1 MNFQRADVPKPLQ
14 TVPWSDKI
22 KDKFKWFHDNAEH
35 YIARSRFGGK
45 GSTTTYQ
52 QKLETLYGVYNNRY
66 PSKWFTHITNPL
78 SAKNPLHKNFPA
90 LMRPV
95 SILRSNLDYLIN
107 EFPLRPFL
115 YHVTNMDP
123 DAINVFEEALN
134 KAMHER
140 LQDVW
145 QTMSINE
152 GLIDPS
158 EVPDLSKERAEFQAS
173 WKDKLAINGQQ
184 WLEKKLPEL
193 KCPIMWEL
201 MFKDWV
207 IAGEA
212 YSFKGYV
219 GNRAIY
225 ERVSPLDIDYEIS
238 PDVPFVEDAEWVVR
252 RKALTISDIVDHFY
266 PYLTKKKI
274 DGMCEHGL
282 ANPSQLHAYLAG
294 DTGLTTNSHSRDVR
308 YVYHVQWKGKK
319 KVWIVSEVDPATGQ
333 VMEVEY
339 DEQHPLTDEQRQNA
353 REEWWNEVHECWKIG
368 HEMYVLEGVPPIQ
381 RNEQTCLSACKLH
394 YNGRRFSDTHAENIS
409 PAEIGLPYQIMYM
422 IINRTL
428 ELTIAKSKGKIIL
441 FDKNAMPDDG
451 DWDEEKFFYYAEAT
465 GWGLLD
471 RNKIGVDKS
480 YNQYQVVDMTLFDS
494 IKQLIELQ
502 QHYKQEWDDIIGIP
516 RQKRGQMM
524 ASDGKGTT
532 EYSLNQSS
540 IVTDGIF
547 RGFEQLRESDL
558 QGILDLSKFDVAA
571 GGGRAIYYND
581 LFETVLMDI
590 DPDAYSLAPL
600 GVRVQQAGSIL
611 RDLDAVK
618 GLAAQRAQ
626 DPAIKLST
634 LAEIV
639 TEKNLHRL
647 KARLKQVELIEAE
660 MARGNQELEAELQ
673 AQVIE
678 REKMMEEFQN
688 ALDIQK
694 IHVEYD
700 RKEDLEMIKGAFN
713 TYTFQDG
720 DSNDN
725 NIPDAV
731 EVAKMGLE
739 QQKVNNDRVKLAT
752 DVQEKR
758 EARKQ
763 EADLKNKELAQRERE
778 SQRKFKGDQLKARA
792 TAKKKSSTNS
802 KK

>member
-1 MNFQRADVPKPLQ
+1 MTPQRTDVPKPLQ
-14 TVPWSDKI
+14 TVGWSEKT
-22 KDKFKWFHDNAEH
+22 KDKFKWFHENAEH
-35 YIARSRFGGK
+35 LIARSRFGGQA
-45 GSTTTYQ
+45 SQYQ
-52 QKLETLYGVYNNRY
+52 NKLETLYGVYNNRY

-90 LMRPV
+90 QMRPV
-95 SILRSNLDYLIN
+95 SILRSNLDYLMN
-107 EFPLRPFL
+107 EFPLRPFQ
-115 YHVTNMDP
+115 YHVSNMDP
-123 DAINVFEEALN
+123 DAINVFEEALS
-134 KAMHER
+134 KAMTER
-140 LQDVW
+140 VGEVW
-145 QTMSINE
+145 QQMRQNDGT
-152 GLIDPS
+152 LDPA
-158 EVPDLSKERAEFQAS
+158 EVPDLMKERSDFQMS
-173 WKDKLAINGQQ
+173 WKDRLAANGQQ
-184 WLEKKLPEL
+184 WLDKKLPEL
-193 KCPIMWEL
+193 RCQMMWNL

-219 GNRAIY
+219 GNRMVY

-266 PYLTKKKI
+266 PVLKKKHLE
-274 DGMCEHGL
+274 GMSHKTHATPSQLQGYLEGEGGL
-282 ANPSQLHAYLAG
+282 ANKSG
-294 DTGLTTNSHSRDVR
+294 HSRDVR

-319 KVWIVSEVDPATGQ
+319 KVWIVQEADPTTG
-333 VMEVEY
+333 EIHEIEY
-339 DEQHPLTDEQRQNA
+339 DENHPLTDEQKANA
-353 REEWWNEVHECWKIG
+353 REEWWNEVHECWKLG
-368 HEMYVLEGVPPIQ
+368 EDLYVMEGIPPIQ
-381 RNEQTCLSACKLH
+381 RNEQYCASACKLH
-394 YNGRRFSDTHAENIS
+394 YNGKRFSDTHSENIS

-471 RNKIGVDKS
+471 RTKIGVDKS

-547 RGFEQLRESDL
+547 RGFEEFRECDL
-558 QGILDLSKFDVAA
+558 QGILDLSKFEVAA
-571 GGGRAIYYND
+571 GGNRAIYYND
-581 LFETVLMDI
+581 LYETVLMDI
-590 DPDAYSLAPL
+590 DPEPYALAPL
-600 GVRVQQAGSIL
+600 GVRVQNAGAVI
-611 RDLDAVK
+611 RDLEAIK
-618 GLAAQRAQ
+618 GIAGARAQ
-626 DPAIKLST
+626 DPAVKMST
-634 LAEIV
+634 LADMM

-647 KARLKQVELIEAE
+647 KGRLKQVELIEAE
-660 MARGNQELEAELQ
+660 MAQQNQELQHELEAQLM
-673 AQVIE
+673 E
-678 REKMMEEFQN
+678 RQKMLEEFQT
-688 ALDIQK
+688 ALDIKK

-700 RKEDLEMIKGAFN
+700 RKEDLEVIKGSFS
-713 TYTFQDG
+713 TFTFQDG

-725 NIPDAV
+725 NVPDTT
-731 EVAKMGLE
+731 EVLSLL
-739 QQKVNNDRVKLAT
+739 NDKEKLQNERTKIAADLQT
-752 DVQEKR
+752 KR
-758 EARKQ
+758 EERKHQ
-763 EADLKNKELAQRERE
+763 AIMQDKELAQKDKD
-778 SQRKFKGDQLKARA
+778 SKRKLQADRAKAKA
-792 TAKKKSSTNS
+792 AAKKKSSTNS